1 MIMIFAHKSVLLN
14 ECIEA
19 LDIKPNGI
27 YVDCTAGGGGHSS
40 EILKRLTN
48 GLLIDID
55 KDVEALQ
62 TCKDRLGNKN
72 VKYVHSD
79 FKNLPTILDELQVD
93 KVDGILADLG
103 VSSYQID
110 NPDRGF
116 SYMAKGAPLDM
127 KMDSSQALSAYEVVN
142 TYDEYKLFSIIR
154 DYGEEKFAKQ
164 IARNIVLERKLH
176 AITTCGQLVEIIDK
190 SIPYS
195 VKKKGGH
202 PAKRT
207 FQALRIEVN
216 GELDGLDEFLRQ
228 AVARLNNGGRIAVI
242 TFHSLEDRIV
252 KHCFSD
258 LATDCVCPPNLPV
271 CVCNHRAQ
279 GSLYNR
285 KPILP
290 TDEEIASNS
299 RSQSAKLRVFTKSNN
314 FQGGEI

>member
-1 MIMIFAHKSVLLN
+1 MIFSHKSVLLN

-19 LDIKPNGI
+19 LDVKPNGV
-27 YVDCTAGGGGHSS
+27 YVDCTAGGGGHSA
-40 EILKRLTN
+40 EILKRLTG
-48 GLLIDID
+48 GLLVDID
-55 KDVEALQ
+55 KDIEALQ
-62 TCKDRLGNKN
+62 TCKQRLGESK

-79 FKNLPTILDELQVD
+79 FKNITTILDELQIY

-110 NPDRGF
+110 NPERGF
-116 SYMAKGAPLDM
+116 SYMAKDAPLDM
-127 KMDSSQALSAYEVVN
+127 KMDASQKLSAYEVVN
-142 TYDEYKLFSIIR
+142 TYDERQLYEIIR

-164 IARNIVLERKLH
+164 IARNIVLERKLSEI
-176 AITTCGQLVEIIDK
+176 ATCGQLVDIIDE

-228 AVARLNNGGRIAVI
+228 AVARLNSGGRIAVI

-252 KHCFSD
+252 KQCFND
-258 LATDCVCPPNLPV
+258 LATDCVCPPNLPI

-279 GSLYNR
+279 GSLYNK

-290 TDEEIASNS
+290 THEELADNS
-299 RSQSAKLRVFTKSNN
+299 RSQSAKLRVFAKK
-314 FQGGEI
+314 

>member
-1 MIMIFAHKSVLLN
+1 MIMIFAHKSVLLD

-19 LDIKPNGI
+19 LDIKSDGI

-40 EILKRLTN
+40 EILRRLSG
-48 GLLIDID
+48 GLLVDID
-55 KDVEALQ
+55 KDIEALQ
-62 TCKDRLGNKN
+62 TCKDRLGENN

-79 FKNLPTILDELQVD
+79 FKNLSAILDDLQID

-110 NPDRGF
+110 NPERGF
-116 SYMAKGAPLDM
+116 SYMAKDAPLDM
-127 KMDSSQALSAYEVVN
+127 KMDASQKLSAYEVVN
-142 TYDEYKLFSIIR
+142 SYDERRLYEIIR

-164 IARNIVLERKLH
+164 IARNIVLERK
-176 AITTCGQLVEIIDK
+176 INEIKTCGQLVDIIDE

-216 GELDGLDEFLRQ
+216 GELDGLDGFLRQ
-228 AVARLNNGGRIAVI
+228 AVERLNSGGRIAVI

-252 KHCFSD
+252 KHCFND

-279 GSLYNR
+279 GSLYNK

-290 TDEEIASNS
+290 NARELASNS
-299 RSQSAKLRVFTKSNN
+299 RSQSAKLRVFIKK
-314 FQGGEI
+314 

>member
-1 MIMIFAHKSVLLN
+1 MIFAHKSVLLN
-14 ECIEA
+14 ECIDA
-19 LDIKPNGI
+19 LNIKSNGI

-40 EILKRLTN
+40 EILKRISD

-62 TCKDRLGNKN
+62 ACKSRLGDFN
-72 VKYVHSD
+72 VRYVHSD
-79 FKNLPTILDELQVD
+79 FKNIAEILNELQID

-110 NPDRGF
+110 NPERGF
-116 SYMAKGAPLDM
+116 SYMAKDAPLDM
-127 KMDSSQALSAYEVVN
+127 KMDSLQKLSARDVVN
-142 TYDEYKLFSIIR
+142 DYDEYNLYTIIR

-164 IARNIVLERKLH
+164 IARNIASERINGE
-176 AITTCGQLVEIIDK
+176 ITTCGQLVDIIDK

-195 VKKKGGH
+195 AKRNGGH

-216 GELDGLDEFLRQ
+216 SELDGLDDFLRQ
-228 AVARLNNGGRIAVI
+228 AVARLNSGGRIAII

-252 KHCFSD
+252 KHCFND
-258 LATDCVCPPNLPV
+258 LATDCICPPSLPI
-271 CVCNHRAQ
+271 CVCNHRAS
-279 GSLYNR
+279 GSLYNK

-290 TDEEIASNS
+290 TEQELADNS
-299 RSQSAKLRVFTKSNN
+299 RSQSAKLRVFIKK
-314 FQGGEI
+314 